1 MVEKA
6 RQDGVKLWEAD
17 DFAPGDF
24 AMYDGTWYQAQRV
37 NPKTLSIA
45 WNLRLAPKAVMTLED
60 ATEGGSTW
68 TFGLDYTKVQAR
80 CPEAAM
86 LAFLADGKVPGTK
99 SARTAHEAQ
108 PASEVR
114 AAQAAAP
121 KTKKRSDPKVP
132 KKVKVE
138 CRWDATEATLTFL
151 DGKGQPHKLRQPVTL
166 HAPRVRS
173 SPSRCGRGRC
183 WPRSPGT

>member
-1 MVEKA
+1 M
-6 RQDGVKLWEAD
+6 KLWEAS

-24 AMYDGTWYQAQRV
+24 AMCRGSWYQVKRV
-37 NPKTLSIA
+37 NPKTLSIE
-45 WNLRLAPKAVMTLED
+45 WNLRLAPKQVMALED
-60 ATEGGSTW
+60 ATDSGT
-68 TFGLDYTKVQAR
+68 TFTHPADYTRVRAR

-86 LAFLADGKVPGTK
+86 LAFLAEGKVPGTK
-99 SARTAHEAQ
+99 SAWKAHEAQ

-114 AAQAAAP
+114 AAQAAKP
-121 KTKKRSDPKVP
+121 KPKKRSDPKIP

-151 DGKGQPHKLRQPVTL
+151 DGKNQPHKLREPVTIQ
-166 HAPRVRS
+166 APEGAS
-173 SPSRCGRGRC
+173 PPSRSGPGCC